1 MLRLYPLRFI
11 VLCGIAL
18 FFAPVCTRAQSEET
32 YFIDVSATLSPSG
45 SGKAQAQTFT
55 VSTTTTFVLRF
66 ASDFNA
72 EAAVMTGASAQS
84 FVNDGSYSFFGRNF
98 VNAFGTATITLG
110 PGSYA
115 VGMRNRSTSSNRSRL
130 ELDYALSVPG
140 WSYYDSPYS
149 RAETIA
155 ANSLAWR
162 GFTIQ
167 SGVRY
172 FIDGCNSGLDT
183 YIIPENQLTNF
194 QNHQAFQY
202 YYGGDDDS
210 AFPGLWELKL
220 NPGTYYLVF
229 RNRSN
234 NGKTVTYVL
243 DRYSNGTPPP
253 NPTPTPTPIP
263 TPMPTPTPLVCHW
276 NLNPSST
283 TVSAGPVPPQVVFVN
298 AERGCR
304 FTSASNASWLTITS
318 SAGTDAEPGGPFS
331 GSVSYSVANN
341 PNSSTRTGT
350 INIADKIF
358 TVTQLGATPSPTPTP
373 APSPNPIDGVSFFV
387 QQQYLD
393 FLNRQPDPSGMNF
406 WSSHLASCGANQACI
421 EATRVNVSAAFY
433 LSIEFQQ
440 TGFLIERVY
449 RAAFGNATG
458 NSTLGGAHQLSVP
471 IVRFNELIT
480 DMQKIGQNVVV
491 LQPGWEAA
499 LENNKQVYVQ
509 QFVLLQRFLTAFPGS
524 MTAAQFVDKLNA
536 NAGNPLSQ
544 AERNQLVT
552 DLSSN
557 TKSRAQ
563 VLRVISEHQNV
574 VNAEF
579 NRAFVLI
586 QYFGYLRR
594 NPNDAPDA
602 DYTGY
607 EFWLN
612 KLNQFKGDYQTAEM
626 VRAFIIALEYR
637 KRFGP

>member
-1 MLRLYPLRFI
+1 
-11 VLCGIAL
+11 LCGIGF
-18 FFAPVCTRAQSEET
+18 FFAPVCTKAQGEDT
-32 YFIDVSATLSPSG
+32 YFIDLSATLSPSG

-55 VSTTTTFVLRF
+55 ISKTTTFVLRF

-84 FVNDGSYSFFGRNF
+84 FVNDGSYTFFGRNF

-115 VGMRNRSTSSNRSRL
+115 VGMRNRSTASNRSRL

-162 GFTIQ
+162 GFSIQ

-183 YIIPENQLTNF
+183 YIIPENQLANF

-229 RNRSN
+229 RNRN
-234 NGKTVTYVL
+234 NTGKTVTYIL
-243 DRYSNGTPPP
+243 DRYTNGAPPPP
-253 NPTPTPTPIP
+253 NPTPTPTP
-263 TPMPTPTPLVCHW
+263 TPTPLVCHW
-276 NLNPSST
+276 TITPSST
-283 TVSAGPVPPQVVFVN
+283 TVSSGPVPPQAVFVN

-318 SAGTDAEPGGPFS
+318 SGGVDAEPGGPFS
-331 GSVSYSVANN
+331 GSVAYSVANN
-341 PNSSTRTGT
+341 PSSSSRTGT
-350 INIADKIF
+350 ISIADKIF
-358 TVTQLGATPSPTPTP
+358 TVTQQGLTPTPTP
-373 APSPNPIDGVSFFV
+373 TPTPSPNPIDGVSFFV
-387 QQQYLD
+387 KQQYLD

-406 WSSHLASCGANQACI
+406 WTGNFASCGTNQGCI
-421 EATRVNVSAAFY
+421 DATRVNVSAAFY

-440 TGFLIERVY
+440 TGFLVERVY
-449 RAAFGNATG
+449 RASFGNATG
-458 NSTLGGAHQLSVP
+458 TSTLGGAHQLSVP
-471 IVRFNELIT
+471 TVRFNELLT

-491 LQPGWEAA
+491 LQPGWEAV
-499 LENNKQVYVQ
+499 LENNKQVYFQ

-524 MTAAQFVDKLNA
+524 MTAAQFVDKLNT

-552 DLSSN
+552 DLSTN
-557 TKSRAQ
+557 TKNRGQ
-563 VLRVISEHQNV
+563 VLRVIAEHQNL

-579 NRAFVLI
+579 NRAFVLM

-594 NPNDAPDA
+594 DPNSGQDT

-607 EFWLN
+607 DFWLS
-612 KLNQFKGDYQTAEM
+612 KLNQFNGNYQNAEM
-626 VRAFIIALEYR
+626 VKAFITALEYR